1 MGTNVQ
7 GRNYTARGQGALTPW
22 IDPTYKYSLYQL
34 YLGSNFISSLE
45 IVSSLNCLNLARWQY
60 AYEAGSRTSRFYPKL
75 YLSTVQSV
83 SFQWN
88 YDVQGNPNFDQ
99 KQGEKSG
106 SLIN

>member
-1 MGTNVQ
+1 MGEVTS
-7 GRNYTARGQGALTPW
+7 RNSPTSRGSLCFSPW
-22 IDPTYKYSLYQL
+22 IGETAKYSIVQIT
-34 YLGSNFISSLE
+34 LGSNFISSLE

-60 AYEAGSRTSRFYPKL
+60 AYEVGTRPSRFYPKL

-106 SLIN
+106 SCLK